1 MPAFAPVHA
10 FQSDALGEQDA
21 VGLAE
26 LIRQRRVSVK
36 EVTEA
41 AIARAEQVN
50 PSLNAIAL
58 RMYEQARAWAQPS
71 PGGATHAQG
80 AFAGVPTFIK
90 DTVDLA
96 GYPTQLGSR
105 IFKSAI
111 AKKHDPFAAQLL
123 AQGFNVIGKSKL
135 PEFAF
140 NGTTEY
146 QDGTATANPW
156 HTGYSAGG
164 SSGGAAALV
173 ASGVVP
179 IAHGND
185 GGGSIRI
192 PAAACGLVGLKASR
206 DRFVNANVS
215 RYLPLNLV
223 SEGVLTRSVRDTAM
237 FVAEAEKTYYNRRL
251 PRIGLVEGP
260 GSRRLKVG
268 LLLSAAGDVP
278 VDADTH
284 ATVLRTARLL
294 EGAGHSVE
302 LIQAGLDQRF
312 VDAFVLYWGLLSFSV
327 ARFGRLMFK
336 GSHWDLSRYEVL
348 SRELMHY
355 FQRHLHRLPSS
366 LVALHQFKRFNQTHF
381 APFDVVLSP
390 VVAHASPPLGYL
402 SPQCAPE
409 ELLPRLT
416 GYVGITPMQN
426 VLGTPAISLPM
437 GMTSTDRRPIGV
449 QLSAQAGQEAAL
461 LSLAFELEAQ
471 VRFPR
476 IEQLADPVGGALFSQ
491 ADGMRMTAV
500 TENPL
505 PRRA

>member
-1 MPAFAPVHA
+1 MSAVSPVHA
-10 FQSDALGEQDA
+10 FQPDALGDLDA

-26 LIRQRRVSVK
+26 QIRRGHVSVR

-50 PSLNAIAL
+50 PRLNAIAL
-58 RMYEQARAWAQPS
+58 RTYDQARAWAEPS

-90 DTVDLA
+90 DTADLA
-96 GYPTQLGSR
+96 GFPTQFGSR
-105 IFKSAI
+105 IFKSAK
-111 AKKHDPFAAQLL
+111 ARRHDPFAAQLL
-123 AQGFNVIGKSKL
+123 AQGFNVIGKSTL
-135 PEFAF
+135 PEYAF

-173 ASGVVP
+173 AAGVVP

-192 PAAACGLVGLKASR
+192 PAAACGLVGLKVSR
-206 DRFVNANVS
+206 DRFVNGAVS

-237 FVAEAEKTYYNRRL
+237 FFAEAEKTFYNRRH
-251 PRIGLVEGP
+251 PRVGLVEGP
-260 GSRRLKVG
+260 STRRLKVG

-278 VDADTH
+278 VDANTQ

-294 EGAGHSVE
+294 EAAGHAVE
-302 LIQAGLDQRF
+302 PIQAGLNKRY
-312 VDAFVLYWGLLSFSV
+312 VDAFLLYWGLMSFSV

-336 GSHWDLSRYEVL
+336 GSDWDLSQYEGL
-348 SRELMHY
+348 SLELMHF
-355 FQRHLHRLPSS
+355 FQRNWFRMPSA
-366 LVALHQFKRFNQTHF
+366 LVALHQFKRFNQVHF
-381 APFDVVLSP
+381 APFDAVLSP
-390 VVAHASPPLGYL
+390 VVAHASPALGYL
-402 SPQCAPE
+402 SPQRAPD

-437 GMTSTDRRPIGV
+437 GMTSTDRRPIGI
-449 QLSAQAGQEAAL
+449 QLSAQAGDESKL

-471 VRFPR
+471 VKFPR
-476 IEQLADPVGGALFSQ
+476 IEAP
-491 ADGMRMTAV
+491 
-500 TENPL
+500 
-505 PRRA
+505 

>member
-1 MPAFAPVHA
+1 MPDMSSVHA
-10 FQSDALGEQDA
+10 FQPDALGALDA

-26 LIRQRRVSVK
+26 QIRRRHVSVK

-41 AIARAEQVN
+41 AIARAEMVN

-58 RMYEQARAWAQPS
+58 PMYEQARAWADPS
-71 PGGATHAQG
+71 PGGATHARG

-96 GYPTQLGSR
+96 GFPTQLGTR
-105 IFKSAI
+105 IFKSAK

-146 QDGTATANPW
+146 QDGTATSNPW
-156 HTGYSAGG
+156 HTSYSAGG

-173 ASGVVP
+173 AAGVVP

-192 PAAACGLVGLKASR
+192 PAAACGLVGLKVSR

-223 SEGVLTRSVRDTAM
+223 SEGVLTRTVRDTAM
-237 FVAEAEKTYYNRRL
+237 FLAEAEKTYYNRRH
-251 PRIGLVEGP
+251 PRVGLVEGP
-260 GSRRLKVG
+260 SAKRLKVG
-268 LLLSAAGDVP
+268 LLLSAAGNVP
-278 VDADTH
+278 VDEDTQ

-294 EGAGHSVE
+294 EAAGHTVVP
-302 LIQAGLDQRF
+302 IQAGLDQRH

-336 GSHWDLSRYEVL
+336 GSDWNLAHYEGL
-348 SRELMHY
+348 SRELMHF
-355 FQRHLHRLPSS
+355 FQRNVHRIPSS
-366 LVALHQFKRFNQTHF
+366 LVTLYQFKRFNEVHF

-390 VVAHASPPLGYL
+390 VVAHASPLLGYL

-449 QLSAQAGQEAAL
+449 QLSAQAGEEAKL
-461 LSLAFELEAQ
+461 LSLALELEGQ
-471 VRFPR
+471 VKFPR
-476 IEQLADPVGGALFSQ
+476 IEGP
-491 ADGMRMTAV
+491 
-500 TENPL
+500 
-505 PRRA
+505 

>member
-1 MPAFAPVHA
+1 MSAVPPVHA
-10 FQSDALGEQDA
+10 FQPDALGHLDA
-21 VGLAE
+21 VGLADQ
-26 LIRQRRVSVK
+26 IRRRHVSVK
-36 EVTEA
+36 EVTDA

-58 RMYEQARAWAQPS
+58 RTYDQARAWAEPAA
-71 PGGATHAQG
+71 GGATHAQG
-80 AFAGVPTFIK
+80 GFAGVPTFLK

-96 GYPTQLGSR
+96 GFPTQLGSR
-105 IFKSAI
+105 IFKSVK
-111 AKKHDPFAAQLL
+111 AKRHDPFAAQLL

-173 ASGVVP
+173 AAGVVP

-192 PAAACGLVGLKASR
+192 PAAACGLVGLKVSR
-206 DRFVNANVS
+206 DRFVNGAVS
-215 RYLPLNLV
+215 RFLPLNLV

-237 FVAEAEKTYYNRRL
+237 FLAEAEKTFYNRRH
-251 PRIGLVEGP
+251 PRVGLVEGP
-260 GSRRLKVG
+260 SAKRLKVG

-278 VDADTH
+278 VDADTQ

-294 EGAGHSVE
+294 EAAGHTVVPIE
-302 LIQAGLDQRF
+302 AGLDKRY
-312 VDAFVLYWGLLSFSV
+312 VDAFVLYWGLMSFTV

-336 GSHWDLSRYEVL
+336 GSDWDLSQYEGL
-348 SRELMHY
+348 SLELMHF
-355 FQRHLHRLPSS
+355 FQRNWFRMPSA
-366 LVALHQFKRFNQTHF
+366 LVALQQFKRFNQVHF
-381 APFDVVLSP
+381 APFDAVLSP
-390 VVAHASPPLGYL
+390 VVAHASPALGYL
-402 SPQCAPE
+402 SPQRAPD
-409 ELLPRLT
+409 ELLSRLT

-437 GMTSTDRRPIGV
+437 GMTSTDRRPIGI
-449 QLSAQAGQEAAL
+449 QLSAQAGEESTL

-471 VRFPR
+471 VKFPR
-476 IEQLADPVGGALFSQ
+476 IEAA
-491 ADGMRMTAV
+491 
-500 TENPL
+500 
-505 PRRA
+505 